1 MSHQRVNVI
10 VGHRQERMPLLQ
22 DELTRQGITNYKFW
36 DAVFLPS
43 VKASINAAHKQIV
56 EYAKIA
62 EFDSVIIAEDDFI
75 GTHPNSFRFFL
86 DNEPPNYDIYL
97 SSVFL
102 GDIDENNIVKS
113 FTGMTLYKV
122 HSRFYDKFL
131 SVNPH
136 EHIDHAL
143 SEIGGIF
150 HVCNPMCF
158 TQRDGISGNTG
169 KWESY
174 ENLLKNKVL
183 YYG

>member
-1 MSHQRVNVI
+1 
-10 VGHRQERMPLLQ
+10 MPLLNG
-22 DELTRQGITNYKFW
+22 ELTRQGITNYRFW
-36 DAVFLPS
+36 DAVFMPS
-43 VKASINAAHKQIV
+43 VRASISAAHRQIV

-86 DNEPPNYDIYL
+86 ENEPQRYDLYL
-97 SSVFL
+97 SMVFM
-102 GDIDENNIVKS
+102 GDLDENNMVKS

-131 SVNPH
+131 SVDPN
-136 EHIDHAL
+136 EHIDGAL
-143 SEIGGIF
+143 SEAGGAF
-150 HVCNPMCF
+150 YVCNPMCF